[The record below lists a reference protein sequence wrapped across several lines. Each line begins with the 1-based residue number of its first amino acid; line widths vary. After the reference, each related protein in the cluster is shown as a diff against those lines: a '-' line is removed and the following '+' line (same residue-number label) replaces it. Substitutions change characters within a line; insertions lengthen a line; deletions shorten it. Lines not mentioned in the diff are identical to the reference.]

1 MNKTPAS
8 LFTHPFFDR
17 LGIFLVCSMF
27 VSALLFLGYQVL
39 KKPLQEDD
47 LKTVAGTLLEDPQL
61 SPDRRHSSA
70 SVKLKLTAYPE
81 VLFSVSGATYYAM
94 FTEEFIRDVHQGDS
108 IRIKIAKKTW
118 QKRISAHQPPD
129 IFEKL
134 GNGGRIPVYG
144 VVSKN
149 AIYLHP
155 DDAQSFSVRDNSLLI
170 VMIVVFGIFL
180 FIDVRNDR
188 KKKSRRQQF
197 R

>member
-1 MNKTPAS
+1 MSKTLAS
-8 LFTHPFFDR
+8 LFKHPFFDR
-17 LGIFLVCSMF
+17 LGIVLVCSMF
-27 VSALLFLGYQVL
+27 GGALLFLGYQLL
-39 KKPLQEDD
+39 KAPLKDDD

-61 SPDRRHSSA
+61 SPNRRHSSA
-70 SVKLKLTAYPE
+70 SVKLKLSAYPE
-81 VLFSVSGATYYAM
+81 VVFSVSGATYYAM

-108 IRIKIAKKTW
+108 IRIRIAKNTW
-118 QKRISAHQPPD
+118 QKRISADQPPGL
-129 IFEKL
+129 FEKL
-134 GNGGRIPVYG
+134 ANGSRIPVYG

-188 KKKSRRQQF
+188 RKKSRRQRF
-197 R
+197 S